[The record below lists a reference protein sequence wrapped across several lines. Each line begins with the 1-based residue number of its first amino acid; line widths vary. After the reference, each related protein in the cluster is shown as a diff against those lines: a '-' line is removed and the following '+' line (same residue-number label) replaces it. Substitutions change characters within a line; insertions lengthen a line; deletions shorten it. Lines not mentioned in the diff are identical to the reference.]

1 VLFPELEG
9 SDVCEFQA
17 FGLDESEKTQI
28 EDRLARFVEDSKG
41 LGLDLPE
48 LRRRAGRPVRCVWVD
63 QPSSTEEWEGTAQGL
78 AAQISSERERFTGK
92 GVDVNILVC
101 CSASKVVA
109 GAEMSSEG
117 YIQGAGDDGEGWA
130 RGLTARVFW
139 AHKEE
144 LMSAVQSGEDVE
156 GLVDR
161 LVTEDKYRSS
171 HGPGHSVLVAPTRN
185 LYVGFGESILADHDF
200 DLVIDV
206 NALHDEPQSK
216 LLGMRCKEGKIGSK
230 MMRERLPQIA
240 ARAEKQLRTWPEK
253 KILVKC
259 STGKDLSVGV
269 VLVILCCFYADD
281 GKCFACMFL
290 LAAKLIL
297 SLSTGQ
303 VSFPQTHTVDKQ
315 FIKQRLAWITSSKP
329 EANPSRATLQAVNS
343 FLIGRPD

>member
-1 VLFPELEG
+1 MLFPEEG
-9 SDVCEFQA
+9 SEVCNEFQA

-28 EDRLARFVEDSKG
+28 EDRLERFVGECKG
-41 LGLDLPE
+41 LGLDLAE
-48 LRRRAGRPVRCVWVD
+48 LRRRVGRPVRCVWVS
-63 QPSSTEEWEGTAQGL
+63 QPISTEEWEGTSRRL
-78 AAQISSERERFTGK
+78 AAQISSEREKLAGA
-92 GVDVNILVC
+92 GVDVNVLVC

-109 GAEMSSEG
+109 GAEMSEEG

-139 AHKEE
+139 ANKEE
-144 LMSAVQSGEDVE
+144 LMSAVQSGKDVE

-171 HGPGHSVLVAPTRN
+171 YGPGHSVLVAPTRN
-185 LYVGFGESILADHDF
+185 LYVGFGEGILVDHDF
-200 DLVIDV
+200 NLVIDV
-206 NALHDEPQSK
+206 NALNDEPQLK
-216 LLGMRCKEGKIGSK
+216 LLGMRCKEGKLGSK

-281 GKCFACMFL
+281 GKFFL
-290 LAAKLIL
+290 C
-297 SLSTGQ
+297 SY
-303 VSFPQTHTVDKQ
+303 
-315 FIKQRLAWITSSKP
+315 
-329 EANPSRATLQAVNS
+329 
-343 FLIGRPD
+343 